1 MTHRSVPT
9 GNGMRQ
15 VPVSLEAK
23 KGEFNE
29 IPIIDLAQD
38 QTVSAAELRD
48 ACTRVGFFYVKNHGV
63 PEDLIDDVW
72 KVAKDFFALPLE
84 EKMEIELHKT
94 PNMRGYTP
102 MYGENV
108 DPSSR
113 PDAHEA
119 FDFGSDTTSMY
130 NMDGVPGKNVWPSSL
145 PKTQITL
152 DDYFKKINE
161 LGHRLLQLF
170 SLSLSL
176 PIDALQSIANPPSSI
191 ARILHYPPHE
201 SEKEV
206 SPDQIGIGSHTD
218 YELFTILLQQQG
230 IKALQVLNRHGEWIS
245 AEPIPNTL
253 VVNVGDMMQRI
264 TNDKYV
270 STIHRAINQS
280 GRERYSSPVF
290 FGANYEVTL
299 EAGDYLKERFEA
311 TYK

>member
-113 PDAHEA
+113 PDAHE
-119 FDFGSDTTSMY
+119 
-130 NMDGVPGKNVWPSSL
+130 V
-145 PKTQITL
+145 
-152 DDYFKKINE
+152 KK
-161 LGHRLLQLF
+161 
-170 SLSLSL
+170 
-176 PIDALQSIANPPSSI
+176 
-191 ARILHYPPHE
+191 Y
-201 SEKEV
+201 
-206 SPDQIGIGSHTD
+206 
-218 YELFTILLQQQG
+218 
-230 IKALQVLNRHGEWIS
+230 S
-245 AEPIPNTL
+245 AEHHSNTWCL
-253 VVNVGDMMQRI
+253 G
-264 TNDKYV
+264 
-270 STIHRAINQS
+270 
-280 GRERYSSPVF
+280 
-290 FGANYEVTL
+290 L
-299 EAGDYLKERFEA
+299 RFW
-311 TYK
+311 